1 MPTSVWRSRGLLTA
15 LSILVTLLVPV
26 ALVLV
31 SVRLVMTETYLALE
45 YNKPDFP
52 PDIYGF
58 TLADRLHYAPYAVQY
73 LLSNAGIDYLADLKM
88 PDGGRFFN
96 ERELSHMADVKKVT
110 QAALGVLGAALVL
123 LALIGAV
130 LVRSAEGRRALRQG
144 LFGGGLLMLAILV
157 GLLLFIAVN
166 WDSFFTDF
174 HELFFASGTWVF
186 AYSDSLIRLFPVRFW
201 QDTALTVGGL
211 SAFGAALLMAGVWW
225 WARRERG

>member
-1 MPTSVWRSRGLLTA
+1 MPTSVRRRRGWLTA

-31 SVRLVMTETYLALE
+31 SVRLVMTETYLVLE

-52 PDIYGF
+52 PDFYGF

-73 LLSNAGIDYLADLKM
+73 LLSNAGIDYLGDLKL
-88 PDGGRFFN
+88 PDGGRFYN
-96 ERELSHMADVKKVT
+96 GRELAHMEDVKKVT
-110 QAALGVLGAALVL
+110 QAALGLLGVALVL
-123 LALIGAV
+123 LALVGAV
-130 LVRSAEGRRALRQG
+130 LARSADGRRALRQG
-144 LFGGGLLMLAILV
+144 LFGGGLLMLAILA
-157 GLLLFIAVN
+157 GLLLFIVVN

-174 HELFFASGTWVF
+174 HELFFANGTWVF
-186 AYSDSLIRLFPVRFW
+186 DYSDSLIRLFPVRFW

-211 SAFGAALLMAGVWW
+211 SAFGALLLMAAAWW

>member
-1 MPTSVWRSRGLLTA
+1 MPTSVRRSRGLLTA

-31 SVRLVMTETYLALE
+31 SVRLVMTETYLVLE

-52 PDIYGF
+52 PDFYGF

-73 LLSNAGIDYLADLKM
+73 LLSSAGIDYLGDLKM
-88 PDGGRFFN
+88 PGGGRFYN
-96 ERELSHMADVKKVT
+96 DRELAHMEDVKKVT
-110 QAALGVLGAALVL
+110 QAALGILGAALVL
-123 LALIGAV
+123 LALIGVA

-144 LFGGGLLMLAILV
+144 LFGGGLLMLAILA
-157 GLLLFIAVN
+157 GLLLFIIVN

-186 AYSDSLIRLFPVRFW
+186 DYSDSLIRLFPVRFW
-201 QDTALTVGGL
+201 QDAALTVGGL
-211 SAFGAALLMAGVWW
+211 SAFGALLLMAATWW
-225 WARRERG
+225 WARRERR